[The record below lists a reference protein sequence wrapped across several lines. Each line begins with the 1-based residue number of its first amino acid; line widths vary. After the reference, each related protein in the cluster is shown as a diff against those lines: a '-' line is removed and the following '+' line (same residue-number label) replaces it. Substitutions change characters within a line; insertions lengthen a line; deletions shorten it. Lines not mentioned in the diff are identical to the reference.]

1 MVSCHV
7 VSASKEMF
15 RGNGERALEGS
26 GSHYSDLDHR
36 PRWICVM
43 LWENEVVDARREV
56 GGKMKVKRAS
66 SADVEKCYK
75 ERLVPTELK

>member
-1 MVSCHV
+1 
-7 VSASKEMF
+7 MF

-36 PRWICVM
+36 PKRICVM
-43 LWENEVVDARREV
+43 LGENEVVDARREV

-66 SADVEKCYK
+66 SANVKKCYK
-75 ERLVPTELK
+75 KRLDPTD